1 MMKNKMMR
9 AASILLV
16 AVLLST
22 CAISGTFAKY
32 VTTAS
37 GTDTARVAKWGIT
50 MTNDSSDTFVAKYD
64 SENSFTVHGQN
75 VSTTTT
81 DVDVVAPGTTSTVT
95 YSVSGAPETAY
106 QITFKAEDIQE
117 VFLGAGTYTYTA
129 TGDASYV
136 DMTQTVTTAYYP
148 IRYEYI
154 IETTNGTVKKGN
166 TDFSATG
173 TNQTNNKTQYQSAN
187 AFTTLTAALDELET
201 IKISFDANEACD
213 VDVKL
218 TWTWAFEN
226 TDDSTADNHIVDA
239 YDTILGDLIADND
252 DLTAKKSDG
261 RTVAEEGMGK
271 DYNLTVA
278 YTLKMTATQVD

>member
-1 MMKNKMMR
+1 
-9 AASILLV
+9 
-16 AVLLST
+16 
-22 CAISGTFAKY
+22 
-32 VTTAS
+32 
-37 GTDTARVAKWGIT
+37 
-50 MTNDSSDTFVAKYD
+50 
-64 SENSFTVHGQN
+64 
-75 VSTTTT
+75 
-81 DVDVVAPGTTSTVT
+81 
-95 YSVSGAPETAY
+95 
-106 QITFKAEDIQE
+106 
-117 VFLGAGTYTYTA
+117 
-129 TGDASYV
+129 
-136 DMTQTVTTAYYP
+136 
-148 IRYEYI
+148 YEYI